1 MPIEA
6 ITFDLWGTV
15 LWPRDPDGKLERRMA
30 LLLEVLEAEGV
41 RVTREVLQ
49 EAWHASF
56 AEADALIRRDF
67 VDIGPAGRWR
77 VLTGRLGVPD
87 GSVPYERVERIYQEL
102 TLQYPPA
109 LMPGVEPALRAVA
122 GQFRVGLICNTGVTG
137 GAVLRQVLAH
147 HGVLECFDATV
158 FSNEFGRV
166 KPDPSIFRH
175 TLDLLGGV
183 APERAL
189 HVGDLEEL
197 DVDGALATG
206 MRSLRY
212 VSPEL
217 YETPVESQAD
227 QVFHD
232 WAEFSEL
239 LDALPPRPA
248 SPPDGLSVA

>member
-1 MPIEA
+1 MAVEA

-30 LLLEVLEAEGV
+30 LLLEVLEIGGV
-41 RVTREVLQ
+41 RVSREVLQ

-77 VLTGRLGVPD
+77 VLTGRLGVPE
-87 GSVPYERVERIYQEL
+87 GRVPFERVEQIYQEL
-102 TLQYPPA
+102 TLKYPPA
-109 LMPGVEPALRAVA
+109 LMPGVEDALRSVA
-122 GQFRVGLICNTGVTG
+122 GRYRVGLICNTGVTG
-137 GAVLRQVLAH
+137 GAVLRRVLAH

-166 KPDPSIFRH
+166 KPDPSIFHH
-175 TLDLLGGV
+175 TLGLLGGV
-183 APERAL
+183 LPGRAL

-197 DVDGALATG
+197 DIDGARSTG
-206 MRSLRY
+206 MLSLRY

-217 YETPVESQAD
+217 YETPVESQAER
-227 QVFHD
+227 VFHD
-232 WAEFSEL
+232 WAEFPAL
-239 LDALPPRPA
+239 LEGLPPRPA
-248 SPPDGLSVA
+248 SPPDGLPVA